1 MITLMLNTRRQAGAT
16 QWSILDVFRE
26 DSWHFPQSEVPTKV
40 FSPEPS
46 MFFSSLQWECHCASG
61 SVTRCCAHRCLL
73 WPSHLTVISQPLNN
87 NGNCFPPEIPRAV
100 EWMALKVSMFARRLV
115 QWKLVQWS
123 STAMIAVRQ
132 NSTLFFVQLHWTRP
146 TPATATAKLFSGSW
160 YSIRLL
166 LELES
171 PLHLW
176 CLPSG
181 SGITTTTSISH
192 TSMQPLQQW
201 RLGTRSIQTHWP
213 SECCWSSVGGATSS
227 TLLWWSSLCILG
239 FPRNNV
245 VRCFCQVSPKSY

>member
-73 WPSHLTVISQPLNN
+73 WPSRLTVISQPLTN

-100 EWMALKVSMFARRLV
+100 EWMAYWKALKVSIFAHKLV
-115 QWKLVQWS
+115 QWKLS
-123 STAMIAVRQ
+123 KFNCHDRCDL
-132 NSTLFFVQLHWTRP
+132 NSFFFLFFLYNFTEPSHTSNRHSQTL
-146 TPATATAKLFSGSW
+146 LGQ

-166 LELES
+166 L
-171 PLHLW
+171 
-176 CLPSG
+176 
-181 SGITTTTSISH
+181 
-192 TSMQPLQQW
+192 
-201 RLGTRSIQTHWP
+201 
-213 SECCWSSVGGATSS
+213 
-227 TLLWWSSLCILG
+227 
-239 FPRNNV
+239 
-245 VRCFCQVSPKSY
+245 